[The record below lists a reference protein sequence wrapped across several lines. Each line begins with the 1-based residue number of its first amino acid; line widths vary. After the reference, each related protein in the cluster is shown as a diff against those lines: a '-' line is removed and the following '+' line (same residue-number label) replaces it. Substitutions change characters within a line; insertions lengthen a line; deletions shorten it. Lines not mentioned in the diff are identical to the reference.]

1 MTWLAT
7 SPYGPLLNASWMCL
21 DCTDMIQGDPQGA
34 DGDLQRAA
42 AAAHLEQTGHRVSIA
57 RGTLE
62 VLYPMAT
69 AVQPGGS
76 DA

>member
-7 SPYGPLLNASWMCL
+7 SLHGPVRNSSWICA
-21 DCTDMIQGDPQGA
+21 DCPAKSEGSPQDADHDMMRAGA
-34 DGDLQRAA
+34 R
-42 AAAHLEQTGHRVSIA
+42 AHLEATGHRVSVA

-69 AVQPGGS
+69 TPGG
-76 DA
+76 A